1 MKNGYYMSAYL
12 AAHPLSYLEKT
23 PIRHDE
29 NLALWYVEGNEVQ
42 LIKYWELERITGF
55 KQHTLSFFS
64 KSDMEAFVNG
74 LLKSYDLTLDDLVE
88 VGERQSLKRSR

>member
-29 NLALWYVEGNEVQ
+29 ILALWYVE
-42 LIKYWELERITGF
+42 
-55 KQHTLSFFS
+55 
-64 KSDMEAFVNG
+64 
-74 LLKSYDLTLDDLVE
+74 
-88 VGERQSLKRSR
+88 